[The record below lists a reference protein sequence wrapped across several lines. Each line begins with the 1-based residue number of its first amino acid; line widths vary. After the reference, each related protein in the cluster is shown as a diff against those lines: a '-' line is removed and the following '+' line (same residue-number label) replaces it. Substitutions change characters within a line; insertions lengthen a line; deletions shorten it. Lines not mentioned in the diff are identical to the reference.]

1 MCLTIFNET
10 DETANYIAITNIPKK
25 IFFLY
30 PKRIQI
36 MS

>member
-25 IFFLY
+25 SFSYI
-30 PKRIQI
+30 PKEFK
-36 MS
+36 